1 MNGEYCVCISDTIT
15 EWREGTGAAAVLLLQ
30 EEEEEEEVGRSLS
43 IMTE

>member
-15 EWREGTGAAAVLLLQ
+15 EWREGTGAAGALLLQ
-30 EEEEEEEVGRSLS
+30 EEEEEVGRSLS